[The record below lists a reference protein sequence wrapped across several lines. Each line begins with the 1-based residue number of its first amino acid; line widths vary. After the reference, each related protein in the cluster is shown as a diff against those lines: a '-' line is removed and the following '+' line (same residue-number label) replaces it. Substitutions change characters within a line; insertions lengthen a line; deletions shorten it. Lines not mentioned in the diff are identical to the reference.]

1 MKETVGYADLG
12 TVFIHEACEILKFYQ
27 KDGISSEAIETFK
40 YHMFYQIILT
50 YCALIKKKV
59 VVWQSKRVLYWYDI
73 YYKDVPYYEEGRKQ
87 LIELVQ
93 PDDGRDNEMLDDKGN
108 DLLPT

>member
-1 MKETVGYADLG
+1 
-12 TVFIHEACEILKFYQ
+12 
-27 KDGISSEAIETFK
+27 
-40 YHMFYQIILT
+40 MFYQIILT